1 MRYLANFVS
10 VVMLFAIV
18 APGCSESDSPGS
30 TDAAVDDVAD
40 DSADLPDT
48 TPPVDTAEDATAA
61 DTAADLVVEVE
72 TDDAGQD
79 PDDGATVSATLT
91 AWGQIEGACGGAI
104 SAELTKPMPSF
115 LVNSYTF
122 AKPGPFDPG
131 PLRPGA
137 LKRYEGDNA
146 GGSSKCSEV
155 MSMQLLFDCEG
166 ATTLKTELEIVYTG
180 QGGITDWMA
189 EFDGLKIGVS
199 VTRAYLGP
207 SVTTY
212 SVDKAKELLAKK
224 LTGIQEST
232 GLVRP
237 EDKWQKQILH
247 VWTLQPTWVPML
259 QEAWDSLDATVKAD
273 TIVLVTVEVGADS
286 VVKDTCL

>member
-1 MRYLANFVS
+1 VRQLASFLS
-10 VVMLFAIV
+10 FATLFALVPLGCGGTDTSSV
-18 APGCSESDSPGS
+18 ADAVVADIANDNGEA
-30 TDAAVDDVAD
+30 TDATA
-40 DSADLPDT
+40 
-48 TPPVDTAEDATAA
+48 PVDAAEDATA
-61 DTAADLVVEVE
+61 
-72 TDDAGQD
+72 DDAGLD
-79 PDDGATVSATLT
+79 AVADVEPDGAEDDSDDGATPGVTVT
-91 AWGQIEGACGGAI
+91 AWGKIEGACGGAL
-104 SAELTKPMPSF
+104 SAELTKPTPSF
-115 LVNSYTF
+115 LVNTYTF
-122 AKPGPFDPG
+122 ANSGPFDPE

-166 ATTLKTELEIVYTG
+166 ATTLKTELEIGYTG

-189 EFDGLKIGVS
+189 EFDGVKIGVS

-212 SVDKAKELLAKK
+212 SVDKASELMAKK
-224 LTGIQEST
+224 LAGIQEST

-259 QEAWDSLDATVKAD
+259 QEAWDGLDAAVKAD

>member
-1 MRYLANFVS
+1 VRQLANFVS
-10 VVMLFAIV
+10 FVLLFALV
-18 APGCSESDSPGS
+18 APGCSASGSPGS
-30 TDAAVDDVAD
+30 TDAVVNDVAD

-48 TPPVDTAEDATAA
+48 APPVDAAEDATAA
-61 DTAADLVVEVE
+61 DAAADVVADVE
-72 TDDAGQD
+72 PDDAGPD
-79 PDDGATVSATLT
+79 ADDGAAVGATLT

-104 SAELTKPMPSF
+104 SAELTQPTPSF
-115 LVNSYTF
+115 LINTYTF

-166 ATTLKTELEIVYTG
+166 ATTLKTELEIGYTG

-212 SVDKAKELLAKK
+212 SVDKAKELLTKK
-224 LTGIQEST
+224 LAGIQEST

-259 QEAWDSLDATVKAD
+259 QEAWNGIDAAVKAD